1 MEILPDDHL
10 APADYAR
17 WREPP
22 INDFA
27 SNTDSISVHVDD
39 EDEEPREAK
48 EFARSNSPA
57 AMQRNKGAAYAKV
70 GEEGVNKMSR
80 WTLYETSARYFMV
93 GQDMMEKH
101 FRIMTIDR
109 TAGPNHLNVRE
120 DDIVYDRREMNQLI
134 NTIEEGNK
142 NAGGMKLKCSSW
154 GLLGF
159 IRFTDAYYMLLITK
173 RSQVAMLG
181 GHYVYQIEGTE
192 LIPLTTGSTSRFA
205 RDRNPEEARYL
216 GILASLDLTK
226 SFYFS
231 YSYNITRT
239 LQHNM
244 TREREALNRGERQSA
259 PDFNDMFVWN
269 HHLLQPAKQSVKNV
283 YDWCLPIIHGYI
295 EQASIDVFSRRVYM
309 TIIAR
314 RSRFFA
320 GARYLKRGINDC
332 GYVAN
337 DVETEQI
344 VSNKLTTSF
353 HSPGPSMY
361 TSPCYTSHV
370 QHRGSIPVYWTQ
382 DNTGVTPKPDIDVN
396 LIDPFY
402 TVAGIHFND
411 LFERYGSPVYVL
423 NLVKQRERTPRERKL
438 TEEYERALDFLN
450 QSLPDNKKIQYHAF
464 DMSRAA
470 KSRDVDVI
478 HKLEE
483 IAEVALQKSGFF
495 HNGVPGDDQVC
506 IQNGV
511 TRTNCIDC
519 LDRTNAAQFVIGK
532 RALGRQLHALGIIE
546 GQTVAYDTDCVNT
559 FTHMWHAH
567 GDTIAIQ
574 YGGSHLV
581 NTMSTYRKIN
591 EWRSNSRD
599 LVESFKRYYHN
610 SFLDSQRQEAYN
622 LFLGNYIYTH
632 GQPMLWDLPTDYYL
646 HHVHPR
652 KWSGDQKHDYI
663 KWYNPDFLL
672 PRNLPP
678 YLGISEEKLRKGVE
692 HFDDYWLEYYRPL
705 ALSSFAK
712 IFSWK
717 MSSRP
722 RYLPDGSQHS
732 TVWDPSPFVIRM
744 PTQPAEATSP
754 DKKPRKGVTILEP
767 NNDSTRFLPSSHP
780 QGSDPPGK
788 HAHGI
793 LRESSGT
800 FDSQQSTLDAS
811 FASQQFVPANKNV
824 MHQWTLKQFYENSL
838 NPSVTTAEEEEYEQY
853 ISHPLNIPLVI
864 SAEEPTSTNITE
876 SNLEFFEYV
885 RSGTG
890 FPRIS
895 SSQHLSRDGKLSF
908 DECARELGDE
918 TLLNGIGE
926 EDFADYA
933 EFLTVS
939 DYPLDVTEEDLGK
952 KRYKAYRQWLRGKS
966 LFKQSKVDPEA
977 GR

>member
-332 GYVAN
+332 V
-337 DVETEQI
+337 
-344 VSNKLTTSF
+344 
-353 HSPGPSMY
+353 
-361 TSPCYTSHV
+361 
-370 QHRGSIPVYWTQ
+370 R
-382 DNTGVTPKPDIDVN
+382 VTPKPDIDVN